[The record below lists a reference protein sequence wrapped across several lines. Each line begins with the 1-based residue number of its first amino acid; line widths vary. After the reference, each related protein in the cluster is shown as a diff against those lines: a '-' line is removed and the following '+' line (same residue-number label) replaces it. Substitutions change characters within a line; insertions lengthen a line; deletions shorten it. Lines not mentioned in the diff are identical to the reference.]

1 MASATVTIIGNTYP
15 VREGLRAL
23 GGRWNANAKG
33 WDVPTANAAAARSL
47 VTPAKPVARKSRCPN
62 PSDCGDPTCNG
73 GCGY

>member
-33 WDVPTANAAAARSL
+33 
-47 VTPAKPVARKSRCPN
+47 
-62 PSDCGDPTCNG
+62 
-73 GCGY
+73 